1 MKKVLPFLVLLLV
14 LGCSDG
20 ELQIETIDFD
30 DQAIDF
36 CGTATTQTE
45 LLFKLKGSETLILEL
60 QSGLLQ
66 NEVTGDTL
74 QSPIPSQSQL
84 IYRILSEAVND
95 SYFCDPI
102 PPVVPSVVEEVPA
115 ETGAVYIFTSQ
126 SPNDSTLFEHRI
138 WFKDVSFVNEA
149 GERLTNLTVDEF
161 GTLQTSN

>member
-1 MKKVLPFLVLLLV
+1 MVS
-14 LGCSDG
+14 CSDG

-30 DQAIDF
+30 DEALDF

-45 LLFKLKGSETLILEL
+45 LLFKLKASEALILDL

-74 QSPIPSQSQL
+74 ESPIPAQSQL
-84 IYRILSEAVND
+84 VYRILSEDVSD
-95 SYFCDPI
+95 SYFCDAI
-102 PPVVPSVVEEVPA
+102 PPVVPSVVEEIPA
-115 ETGAVYIFTSQ
+115 ESGTVYVFTSQ
-126 SPNDSTLFEHRI
+126 NPNDTTQFEHRI